1 MSTRGDQVLPARQ
14 RYRTGR
20 NNPDQRSKHEQK
32 PSFGVVIVVVCLFVC
47 FALQE
52 QKPSFVAVIVVVCS
66 LILFFVVVL

>member
-14 RYRTGR
+14 SYRTGR

-32 PSFGVVIVVVCLFVC
+32 PSFGVVICLFVC

-52 QKPSFVAVIVVVCS
+52 QKPSFVAVTVVVCS